1 MFTKE
6 LSSLSTKNYMLH
18 VLTRY
23 NEAFVLLV
31 LMQQIGLLIILV
43 HYIKELKHLFN
54 YQFPDFF
61 PFQDV
66 ICSLLKKLW
75 WYNINGNYNVRMEFF
90 VEFLKLILAQPNP
103 FQHCF
108 QIRSYCRGWIL
119 GIPRVSKFNYSSLVL
134 KWECSLYWFHL
145 VRMLDLDSSIF

>member
-6 LSSLSTKNYMLH
+6 LSSLITKNYMLH

-23 NEAFVLLV
+23 NKAFVLLV

-43 HYIKELKHLFN
+43 HYIKEQKHLFN

-66 ICSLLKKLW
+66 ICSLLKKL
-75 WYNINGNYNVRMEFF
+75 
-90 VEFLKLILAQPNP
+90 
-103 FQHCF
+103 
-108 QIRSYCRGWIL
+108 
-119 GIPRVSKFNYSSLVL
+119 
-134 KWECSLYWFHL
+134 
-145 VRMLDLDSSIF
+145 